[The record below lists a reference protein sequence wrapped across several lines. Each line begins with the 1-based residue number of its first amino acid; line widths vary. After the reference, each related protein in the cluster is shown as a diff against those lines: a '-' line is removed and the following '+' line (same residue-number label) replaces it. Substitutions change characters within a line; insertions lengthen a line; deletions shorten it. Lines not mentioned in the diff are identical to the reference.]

1 MSADLAKHWWDSVEQ
16 IAKSFRRMA
25 RCLEGCEFISQ
36 QGCRPNNKDNVPAE
50 GIEWKVAVA
59 QSMVC
64 WYEPVSYCCQS
75 WFKSSLKCQRMWAPT
90 LWDLGRFHIPL
101 IQIKALA
108 GKLQCIVGWWRSWL
122 VCCTCRVV
130 HGHCELV
137 QILCPSKNLVFQNRL
152 CRKIWEF

>member
-1 MSADLAKHWWDSVEQ
+1 MSADLGKHWWDSVEQ
-16 IAKSFRRMA
+16 IAKSFRRVA

-64 WYEPVSYCCQS
+64 WYKPVNYCCQS
-75 WFKSSLKCQRMWAPT
+75 WFKSCQRMWAPT
-90 LWDLGRFHIPL
+90 LWDSGRFHIPL

-108 GKLQCIVGWWRSWL
+108 GKLQCIVGWWRSWSA
-122 VCCTCRVV
+122 VPVESFTVTVSWFKSCV
-130 HGHCELV
+130 
-137 QILCPSKNLVFQNRL
+137 PA
-152 CRKIWEF
+152 KIWFSSIDCVGGCENFR